1 MIGPVGG
8 GVRALRTVL
17 LTLVTLGLAAA
28 AHRVGGGELP
38 AAWVVLGIGAALL
51 GPTAALTA
59 RRLTA
64 PTLVVWLGLLEW
76 GLHHALAALTMPVT
90 SAAGAA
96 TSASGHVHAG
106 ASLTPVTGAAAGA
119 SSSMLGAHAV
129 ATVVTALALAYAERA
144 LWAIWDALRPVL
156 IVAAP
161 VRVAVAGPL
170 AVRIVVRPVAPA
182 WAGPTGS
189 RAPPMR

>member
-17 LTLVTLGLAAA
+17 LTLVTLGLAGA

-51 GPTAALTA
+51 GPTAALTSH
-59 RRLTA
+59 RLTA
-64 PTLVVWLGLLEW
+64 PTLVAWLGLLEW
-76 GLHHALAALTMPVT
+76 ALHHALAALTMPVS

-106 ASLTPVTGAAAGA
+106 ASLTPVTGAAA
-119 SSSMLGAHAV
+119 SSSMLGTHAV
-129 ATVVTALALAYAERA
+129 ATVVTAFALAYAERA

-156 IVAAP
+156 VVAAP

-170 AVRIVVRPVAPA
+170 AVRIAVRPVAPV

-189 RAPPMR
+189 RAPPTR